1 MYCDVDIYYPGKD
14 LPGVYFLQLKHL
26 TLILKKKKKDNFEN
40 THTETQK
47 QTRGKKVWPYH
58 RIFTVLYK
66 CLQMQNVCI
75 SSVSTFINAAFRSNI
90 VQVKCCLWLSVAQLK
105 LTHLMHKTIR
115 YKSVLLRMQIGRSR
129 AQRTTE
135 EDP

>member
-14 LPGVYFLQLKHL
+14 LPGVFFTIE
-26 TLILKKKKKDNFEN
+26 TLNFNLKKKKK
-40 THTETQK
+40 TLKTLTQRHK
-47 QTRGKKVWPYH
+47 NRLGKKVWPYH
-58 RIFTVLYK
+58 GIFTVLYK
-66 CLQMQNVCI
+66 CLRMQNVCI
-75 SSVSTFINAAFRSNI
+75 SSVSAFINAAFRSNI
-90 VQVKCCLWLSVAQLK
+90 VQVRCCLWLSVAQLK

-115 YKSVLLRMQIGRSR
+115 CKSVLLRMQTGRSG